1 MADFSKQLLHA
12 WRWLLRAPGF
22 ATLCI
27 LPLAV
32 GIGATTVIF
41 SLVNGV
47 VLYPLPYPEAERLA
61 GIWHVAPGLT
71 PEQLYLSIPT
81 YLLYRDRADD
91 FTDIALY
98 REGKVNLA
106 DRNNPERVRSAEA
119 TASLFHALRT
129 APELGRSLT
138 AQDEQP
144 GAARTV
150 VLSDRLWRRRFNGDP
165 AILGK
170 AVRIDGVPHS
180 VVGVMDPRFHFPAPE
195 TDLWLPLEIDPA
207 RASLGDLNF
216 RGVARLRP
224 GVSTAT
230 AEAHVNRLLARLSE
244 AFPGQGAAPVL
255 ANAGFAARVHP
266 LRDDVVGKASTTLWI
281 LLAAVGFILL
291 IACANVSGLLVVRS
305 EGRQREMAI
314 RTALGALWRHMVG
327 GTLAEGLLIGS
338 AACVLGLVLA
348 FWGIRLLV
356 RLAPSSVPRLGEVAL
371 DGRVLVFSIA
381 LSLLVSLFVGLAPS
395 RRLNRV
401 PLAAVL
407 REGSQGAFSRQA
419 RRRLHQLLVALQVG
433 LALTVLTG
441 AGLMV
446 RSFLR
451 LSQAPLGFD
460 PKNLLVV
467 QLALP
472 KADYP
477 DDTATAQFFER
488 LLERVSALPGVVSA
502 AAISAAPLSG
512 SVQAAGQVIE
522 GLPTDDRVPP
532 PFIEQ
537 AYVSQGYFKTMG
549 IPLRRGADLTRT
561 GIEERNGS
569 VVIDQALA
577 ERYWATDNALGKRLR
592 PGEKPPE
599 GQDPWYTIA
608 GIAGSVR
615 ARTPADP
622 PHGTI
627 YYPLLSRFK
636 DGWVPRE
643 MSLVLRT
650 RVSPA
655 SLAGGVRR
663 EVAAA
668 DPNLPIADIADME
681 QLARK
686 AEARTAF
693 TAWMLL
699 LALAVTLILVA
710 VGTYGFSSYVVNQ
723 RTPEIGIRI
732 AIGGQ
737 VGHILR
743 MILGE
748 SLTTALAG
756 IALGLVGSAVLTR
769 FLGSL
774 LYEVS
779 PLDPL
784 TFVAA
789 PLLLVTLVLLASYL
803 PAQRAAHTDP
813 LGALKLAGGGSG
825 AKGSA

>member
-1 MADFSKQLLHA
+1 MTDFVKQLRHA
-12 WRWLLRAPGF
+12 ARWLLRTPGF

-47 VLYPLPYPEAERLA
+47 VLNPLPYPGSERLA
-61 GIWHVAPGLT
+61 GLWHVAPGLT

-81 YLLYRDRADD
+81 YLLYQSRDPDLES
-91 FTDIALY
+91 IGLY
-98 REGKVNLA
+98 REGKVNLS
-106 DRNNPERVRSAEA
+106 DRENPERVRSAEV
-119 TASLFHALRT
+119 TASLFHVLQS
-129 APELGRSLT
+129 APEIGRPFT
-138 AQDEQP
+138 PQDERP
-144 GAARTV
+144 GAV
-150 VLSDRLWRRRFNGDP
+150 QSVMLSDRLWRRRFSGDP
-165 AILGK
+165 SVLGK
-170 AVRIDGVPHS
+170 PVRIDGVLRS
-180 VVGVMDPRFHFPAPE
+180 VVGVMGPGFQFPAPE
-195 TDLWLPLEIDPA
+195 TDVWLPLEIAPDL
-207 RASLGDLNF
+207 ASLGDLNY

-230 AEAHVNRLLARLSE
+230 AETHLNGLLARLDE
-244 AFPGQGAAPVL
+244 TFPGQGAAPLL
-255 ANAGFAARVHP
+255 ARSGFAARVHP
-266 LRDDVVGKASTTLWI
+266 LRDDVVGKAGATLWI

-291 IACANVSGLLVVRS
+291 IACSNVSGLLVVRS

-314 RTALGALWRHMVG
+314 RTALGALRRNLVG
-327 GTLAEGLLIGS
+327 GTLAEGLLLGMV
-338 AACVLGLVLA
+338 ACLLGLLLA
-348 FWGIRLLV
+348 FWGIHLLV
-356 RLAPSSVPRLGEVAL
+356 RFAPTSVPRLGEVSL
-371 DGRVLVFSIA
+371 DGRVLAFSIVI
-381 LSLLVSLFVGLAPS
+381 SLLVSLFIGVAPS
-395 RRLNRV
+395 GRVDRV
-401 PLAAVL
+401 PLATVL
-407 REGSQGAFSRQA
+407 REGSQGAGSRKA
-419 RRRLHQLLVALQVG
+419 RRRLHQLLVAIQVA

-460 PKNLLVV
+460 PRNLLVV

-477 DDTATAQFFER
+477 DDAAVARLFE
-488 LLERVSALPGVVSA
+488 LLIDRVSALPGVVSA
-502 AAISAAPLSG
+502 TATSQAPLGG
-512 SVQAAGQVIE
+512 SVQAAGQFIE

-549 IPLRRGADLTRT
+549 IPLRSGADMTRAE
-561 GIEERNGS
+561 IEGRNGS
-569 VVIDQALA
+569 AVIDEPLA
-577 ERYWATDNALGKRLR
+577 EHYWPQGSALGKRLR
-592 PGEKPPE
+592 PGEKAPA
-599 GQDPWYTIA
+599 GQDPWYTIV
-608 GIAGSVR
+608 GIAGGVR

-627 YYPLLSRFK
+627 YYPLLGKHK
-636 DGWVPRE
+636 DAWVPRE

-650 RVSPA
+650 RVPPA
-655 SLAGGVRR
+655 SLAAAVRR

-668 DPNLPIADIADME
+668 DPSLPVGNIADME
-681 QLARK
+681 QLTRK
-686 AEARTAF
+686 AESRTAF
-693 TAWMLL
+693 TTWMLL

-743 MILGE
+743 MILRE
-748 SLTTALAG
+748 SMATALVG

-769 FLGSL
+769 ALGAL

-784 TFVAA
+784 TFAA
-789 PLLLVTLVLLASYL
+789 SPLLLVALVLLASYL
-803 PAQRAAHTDP
+803 PALRAAHTDP
-813 LGALKLAGGGSG
+813 LRALKLAPGGGA
-825 AKGSA
+825 AKGGA